1 MDFFKLSSFYNKC
14 SSYLGTEKSYKLKTV
29 QEISH
34 AKRFYCPNYDILQVL
49 QHKPRQRRT
58 HDFDP
63 EHKSTKELYCNI
75 PYFFRGHTNRGYIF
89 ISRYKAVI
97 RSFLSSSGQLCQ
109 FSAHYI
115 HNLKIGAVIMSSM

>member
-1 MDFFKLSSFYNKC
+1 MTYC
-14 SSYLGTEKSYKLKTV
+14 KSYSINLDKEGHMT
-29 QEISH
+29 ST
-34 AKRFYCPNYDILQVL
+34 P
-49 QHKPRQRRT
+49 
-58 HDFDP
+58 
-63 EHKSTKELYCNI
+63 STKAQRSYIAIFLT
-75 PYFFRGHTNRGYIF
+75 FFADTLTVV